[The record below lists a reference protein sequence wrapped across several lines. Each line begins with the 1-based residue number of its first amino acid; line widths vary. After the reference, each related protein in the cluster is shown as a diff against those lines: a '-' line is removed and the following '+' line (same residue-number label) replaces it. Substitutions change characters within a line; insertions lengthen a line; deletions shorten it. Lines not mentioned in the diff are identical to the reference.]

1 MLNILVPGLEFLR
14 YLLSD
19 FQTVFNIV
27 MIDISI

>member
-1 MLNILVPGLEFLR
+1 MLNILAPILEFLS

-27 MIDISI
+27 MIDIGI